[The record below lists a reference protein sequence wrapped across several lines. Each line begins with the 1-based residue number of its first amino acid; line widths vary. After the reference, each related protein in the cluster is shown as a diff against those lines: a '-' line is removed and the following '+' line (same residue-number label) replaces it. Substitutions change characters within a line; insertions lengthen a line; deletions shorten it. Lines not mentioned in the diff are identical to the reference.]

1 MDPITL
7 SLLLATPKLVEGF
20 IDHRRDRKMAQEKEE
35 FYENMQANALQQMG
49 QARKDRRR
57 SLNEIEVGEGYRRFL
72 DRAMADPQADI
83 ERKEALRRQATS
95 VGALKAGGARALLG
109 GLGSVSQQAAGEMAG
124 IGSREAQRKQSAL
137 QTYGSV
143 EQSQDNLRSSRRYN
157 IGAADLARSQRL
169 IDRANFG
176 RQQAELQRLGA
187 NYDLQ
192 SSAVNFAD
200 QGIQN
205 MIDQGVFDDPTTP
218 RSYSPESTVDDLLDS
233 LDAERGYQL
242 SDGSMLN
249 PNIDPYE
256 YAAYGGSS
264 QGYPTQ
270 EKGGKTP
277 GPFSHE
283 INPIDLIRNGE
294 KVGEATGNEY
304 IVNPEQ
310 ARKISKESAFAR
322 RLFKKFDR
330 QA

>member
-1 MDPITL
+1 MGPLAIAALL
-7 SLLLATPKLVEGF
+7 SAPKLIEGF
-20 IDHRRDRKMAQEKEE
+20 IDHRRDRKMAQEKEA

-49 QARKDRRR
+49 QARQDRRR

-83 ERKEALRRQATS
+83 ERKEALRQQATS

-109 GLGSVSQQAAGEMAG
+109 GLGSVSQQTAANMAG
-124 IGSREAQRKQSAL
+124 IGSREAQRKQGAL
-137 QTYGSV
+137 QTYGAV
-143 EQSQDNLRSSRRYN
+143 EQAQDNLRSSRRFN
-157 IGAADLARSQRL
+157 IGQTDLARSQRL

-192 SSAVNFAD
+192 SSAVDFGGDVLQQMAGQGMFDTPTSTDNF
-200 QGIQN
+200 QGLEDTGQ
-205 MIDQGVFDDPTTP
+205 
-218 RSYSPESTVDDLLDS
+218 LLDF
-233 LDAERGYQL
+233 LNAQGQPPVPVPQGE
-242 SDGSMLN
+242 DGMK
-249 PNIDPYE
+249 I
-256 YAAYGGSS
+256 
-264 QGYPTQ
+264 
-270 EKGGKTP
+270 P

-283 INPIDLIRNGE
+283 INPIDLIRNGK
-294 KVGEATGNEY
+294 KVGEATGDEY

>member
-1 MDPITL
+1 MGPLAIAALL
-7 SLLLATPKLVEGF
+7 SAPKLVEGF

-35 FYENMQANALQQMG
+35 FYENMQANALQQME
-49 QARKDRRR
+49 QARRDRRR

-83 ERKEALRRQATS
+83 ERKEALRQQATS

-109 GLGSVSQQAAGEMAG
+109 GLGSVSQQTAANMAG
-124 IGSREAQRKQSAL
+124 IGSREAQRKQAAL
-137 QTYGSV
+137 QTYGAV
-143 EQSQDNLRSSRRYN
+143 EQAQDNLRSSRRFN
-157 IGAADLARSQRL
+157 IGQTDLARSQRL

-192 SSAVNFAD
+192 SSAAEFGGDVLQQMAN
-200 QGIQN
+200 QG
-205 MIDQGVFDDPTTP
+205 MFDNPTP
-218 RSYSPESTVDDLLDS
+218 RSYTPESTVEELLAN

-256 YAAYGGSS
+256 YAAYGG
-264 QGYPTQ
+264 TN

-283 INPIDLIRNGE
+283 INPIDLVRNGQ

>member
-124 IGSREAQRKQSAL
+124 IGSREAQRKQAAL

-143 EQSQDNLRSSRRYN
+143 EQGQDTLRSSRRFN
-157 IGAADLARSQRL
+157 IGQSDLARSQRL

-200 QGIQN
+200 QGLQN
-205 MIDQGVFDDPTTP
+205 MINQGVFDAPA
-218 RSYSPESTVDDLLDS
+218 STENFQGLENTGQLLDF
-233 LDAERGYQL
+233 
-242 SDGSMLN
+242 LN
-249 PNIDPYE
+249 AQGQPPVPVPQGE
-256 YAAYGGSS
+256 GGM
-264 QGYPTQ
+264 
-270 EKGGKTP
+270 KIP

-283 INPIDLIRNGE
+283 INPIDLIRNGK
-294 KVGEATGNEY
+294 KVGEATGDEY